1 MAVNVIVAFAAKY
14 VVKKYGKRQTA
25 NFVRKE
31 CVNYLKEL
39 LRLDVKDGYL
49 KSLMN
54 KAIRWLESA
63 SDDQIMIL
71 IDPIGGFIEKAGGTV
86 VRTASNIGK
95 NPSSLLQSGFSSQNS
110 IQAGQAVKQGV
121 PFGTLLL
128 RPF

>member
-1 MAVNVIVAFAAKY
+1 MGVQIVAVFAAKY
-14 VVKKYGKRQTA
+14 VVKKFGKRQA
-25 NFVRKE
+25 ADFIRKE
-31 CVNYLKEL
+31 CIKYLKEL

-54 KAIRWLESA
+54 RAVRWLETA
-63 SDDQIMIL
+63 SDDQIMML
-71 IDPIGGFIEKAGGTV
+71 IDPIGGTIEKAGGIV

-95 NPSSLLQSGFSSQNS
+95 NPSSLLQSGFNPQNS
-110 IQAGQAVKQGV
+110 IQAGQAVHQGV

>member
-1 MAVNVIVAFAAKY
+1 MGVNVIVAFAAKY
-14 VVKKYGKRQTA
+14 VVKKYGKRQA
-25 NFVRKE
+25 ASFVRKE
-31 CVNYLKEL
+31 CIKYLKEL

-63 SDDQIMIL
+63 SDDQIMML
-71 IDPIGGFIEKAGGTV
+71 IDPIGGVIEKAGGNI

-95 NPSSLLQSGFSSQNS
+95 NPYSLLQSGFSPQNS
-110 IQAGQAVKQGV
+110 IQAGQAATQGV